1 LTKPT
6 LQTSAFGLN
15 FKPMATKSGQFI
27 VLYGINNLGKTT
39 QAKTL
44 VEDIIIKMGK
54 EAEYLKYAI
63 YNLEPSGPLINS
75 YLRQGNPQNFTAREF
90 QLLQVL
96 NRTQY
101 EPKLKEKIAKGT
113 WVIAEDYVGTG
124 IAWGMVAGIDKNLL
138 YQLNAHLLKENLGIL
153 FIGEPFAESSDKNN
167 AHEASFA
174 TLAKVNEAFKEIA
187 RDFGWFVIN
196 ANRPKEEVQKEIMDI
211 IKSKI
216 TFIE

>member
-1 LTKPT
+1 MDKKT
-6 LQTSAFGLN
+6 N
-15 FKPMATKSGQFI
+15 GQFI

-39 QAKTL
+39 QAKAL
-44 VEDIIIKMGK
+44 VEEIIIKMGK

-63 YNLEPSGPLINS
+63 YSLDPSGTLINN
-75 YLRQGNPQNFTAREF
+75 YLRAGNPNQFSDREF

-101 EPKLKEKIAKGT
+101 EPKLKEKLAKGT
-113 WVIAEDYVGTG
+113 WVIAEDYIGTG
-124 IAWGMVAGIDKNLL
+124 IAWGMVQGIDKNLL
-138 YQLNAHLLKENLGIL
+138 YYMNSHLLKENLGIL
-153 FIGEPFAESSDKNN
+153 FTGEPFPESTDKKNVN
-167 AHEASFA
+167 EASAA
-174 TLAKVNEAFKEIA
+174 TLAKVNEAFKEIS

-196 ANRPKEEVQKEIMDI
+196 ANRPKEEVQKEVMDI